1 MIVFLHFPVVLIG
14 MNINVGQFSLAELK
28 NFIFFMNTNPSHTL
42 GFLHN
47 TEGSCASVNLFDRA
61 AISPVQPGEN

>member
-28 NFIFFMNTNPSHTL
+28 NFIFFY
-42 GFLHN
+42 
-47 TEGSCASVNLFDRA
+47 EY
-61 AISPVQPGEN
+61 